1 MKILPRLLSGLLVL
15 LLLSSLTACSTR
27 SKNTAHQQGATDDIV
42 ATGVALNSEEE
53 ESSLAEPEATA
64 EEEIAALSQPG
75 AWEYGAGGRNGSLAN
90 AIDLSAYDFPITVNR
105 QVQYYLDLFQGKQRN
120 YFTGWLARSARYRPF
135 IEAELAKAG
144 LPRDLVFLA
153 MIESGFNPSA
163 YSCADAAGLWQFI
176 EETGR
181 RYGLQVSTWVDER
194 RQPEKATRAAIKYL
208 SKLYREFDD
217 WYLAVA
223 AYNAGER
230 RIENAISNHGTRDFW
245 EIAATDGIFLETKRY
260 VPKLIAAI
268 IIGRNPEK
276 YGFTD
281 IKYFKPQQYELID
294 VPAGTDLEAVAAV
307 ANTSLKQIRALNNEL
322 LKNQTPPKQ
331 GSYALRIPTG
341 TRELIAG
348 NLDKYQ
354 RARTAKLVAT
364 TNFLTHT
371 VQRGETLSQICRNYN
386 ISTTTLLKAN
396 NLRSSRLQQGLR
408 LRIPATA
415 TTLLALKKDEQPKA
429 LAKNDAAN
437 RRTTALHQVRPGET
451 LSRIASQYQVSVRE
465 LMQWN
470 TLTAKSKV
478 RAGQRLTLHLDRP
491 APEAMTVLATV
502 AKAPADG
509 GETPAQTVVSAAG
522 TREERPDGVPVLTAT
537 KKQNAAAAPAVAAVT
552 KAEPPPAPQRVAQK
566 QPATPAPVVAAG
578 KKQPASAVRT
588 VAVAKKPA
596 NVAVA
601 AVTSSKAKKAVQTW
615 YVVKNGDTLWNIAKR
630 FQISPQEIKKL
641 NNLPNSNLAQGDK
654 LLVKRG

>member
-15 LLLSSLTACSTR
+15 LLISSLSACSTR

-42 ATGVALNSEEE
+42 ATGVALSSEEE

-181 RYGLQVSTWVDER
+181 RYGLQVNTWVDER

-245 EIAATDGIFLETKRY
+245 EIAVTDGIFLETKRY

-429 LAKNDAAN
+429 LAGNDAAN
-437 RRTTALHQVRPGET
+437 RRATVLHQVRPGET

-465 LMQWN
+465 IMQWN
-470 TLTAKSKV
+470 TITEKSKV
-478 RAGQRLTLHLDRP
+478 RAGQRITLHLDRP
-491 APEAMTVLATV
+491 APEAMTVLAKV
-502 AKAPADG
+502 AIAPVDGAEAPAKAI
-509 GETPAQTVVSAAG
+509 VSAAG
-522 TREERPDGVPVLTAT
+522 KREARQGGVPVLTAT
-537 KKQNAAAAPAVAAVT
+537 KKQSAATAPAVATAT
-552 KAEPPPAPQRVAQK
+552 RQAGTTPASQRVAKK
-566 QPATPAPVVAAG
+566 QPAAPALVVAAG
-578 KKQPASAVRT
+578 KKQAA
-588 VAVAKKPA
+588 
-596 NVAVA
+596 VAVA
-601 AVTSSKAKKAVQTW
+601 AVTIPKAKKAAQTW

-641 NNLPNSNLAQGDK
+641 NNLPNNNLARGDK

>member
-1 MKILPRLLSGLLVL
+1 MKILPRLLPGLLVL
-15 LLLSSLTACSTR
+15 LLLSSLSACSTR

-42 ATGVALNSEEE
+42 ATGVALSSEEE

-135 IEAELAKAG
+135 IETELAKAG

-176 EETGR
+176 EGTGR
-181 RYGLQVSTWVDER
+181 RYGLQVNTWVDER

-208 SKLYREFDD
+208 SKLHREFDD

-230 RIENAISNHGTRDFW
+230 RIENAITDHGTRDFW
-245 EIAATDGIFLETKRY
+245 EIAATDSIFQETKRY

-268 IIGRNPEK
+268 IIGRNPER

-281 IKYFKPQQYELID
+281 IEYFKPQQYELID
-294 VPAGTDLEAVAAV
+294 VPAGTDLGAVAAV
-307 ANTSLKQIRALNNEL
+307 ANTSLKKIRALNNEL
-322 LKNQTPPKQ
+322 IKNQTPPKQ
-331 GSYALRIPTG
+331 GNYTLRIPTG

-364 TNFLTHT
+364 TRFLTHT
-371 VQRGETLSQICRNYN
+371 VQRGETLSQICRDYN

-429 LAKNDAAN
+429 LAGNDAAN
-437 RRTTALHQVRPGET
+437 RRATVLHQVRSGET

-465 LMQWN
+465 IMQWN
-470 TLTAKSKV
+470 TITEKSKV
-478 RAGQRLTLHLDRP
+478 RAGQRITLHLDRP

-502 AKAPADG
+502 AKAPVDG
-509 GETPAQTVVSAAG
+509 AEAPAKAIVSAAG
-522 TREERPDGVPVLTAT
+522 KREARQGGVPVLTAT
-537 KKQNAAAAPAVAAVT
+537 KKQSAATAPAVATAT
-552 KAEPPPAPQRVAQK
+552 RQAGTTPASQRVAKK
-566 QPATPAPVVAAG
+566 QPAAPALVVAAG
-578 KKQPASAVRT
+578 KKQAA
-588 VAVAKKPA
+588 
-596 NVAVA
+596 VAVA
-601 AVTSSKAKKAVQTW
+601 AVTIPKAKKAAQTW

-641 NNLPNSNLAQGDK
+641 NNLPNNNLARGDK

>member
-15 LLLSSLTACSTR
+15 LLISSLSACSTR

-42 ATGVALNSEEE
+42 ATGVALSSEEE

-176 EETGR
+176 EGTGR
-181 RYGLQVSTWVDER
+181 RYGLQVNTWVDER

-208 SKLYREFDD
+208 SKLHREFDD

-230 RIENAISNHGTRDFW
+230 RIENAITDHGTRDFW
-245 EIAATDGIFLETKRY
+245 EIAATDSIFQETKRY

-268 IIGRNPEK
+268 IIGRNPER

-281 IKYFKPQQYELID
+281 IEYFKPQQYELID
-294 VPAGTDLEAVAAV
+294 VPAGTDLGAVAAV
-307 ANTSLKQIRALNNEL
+307 ANTSLKKIRALNNEL
-322 LKNQTPPKQ
+322 IKNQTPPKQ
-331 GSYALRIPTG
+331 GNYTLRIPTG

-364 TNFLTHT
+364 TRFLTHT
-371 VQRGETLSQICRNYN
+371 VQRGETLSQICRDYN

-429 LAKNDAAN
+429 LAGNDAAN
-437 RRTTALHQVRPGET
+437 RRATVLHQVRPGET

-465 LMQWN
+465 IMQWN
-470 TLTAKSKV
+470 TITEKSKV
-478 RAGQRLTLHLDRP
+478 RAGQRITLHLDRP
-491 APEAMTVLATV
+491 APEAMTVLAKV
-502 AKAPADG
+502 AIAPVDGAEAPAKAI
-509 GETPAQTVVSAAG
+509 VSAAG
-522 TREERPDGVPVLTAT
+522 KREARQGGVPVLTAT
-537 KKQNAAAAPAVAAVT
+537 KKQSAATAPAVATAT
-552 KAEPPPAPQRVAQK
+552 RQAGTTPASQRVAKK
-566 QPATPAPVVAAG
+566 QPAAPALVVAAG
-578 KKQPASAVRT
+578 KKQAA
-588 VAVAKKPA
+588 
-596 NVAVA
+596 VAVA
-601 AVTSSKAKKAVQTW
+601 AVTIPKAKKAAQTW

-641 NNLPNSNLAQGDK
+641 NNLPNNNLARGDK

>member
-1 MKILPRLLSGLLVL
+1 MKILPRLLPGLLVL
-15 LLLSSLTACSTR
+15 LLLSSLSACSTR

-42 ATGVALNSEEE
+42 ATGVALSSEEE

-176 EETGR
+176 EGTGR
-181 RYGLQVSTWVDER
+181 RYGLQVNTWVDER

-208 SKLYREFDD
+208 SKLHREFDD

-230 RIENAISNHGTRDFW
+230 RIENAITDHGTRDFW
-245 EIAATDGIFLETKRY
+245 EIAATDSIFQETKRY

-268 IIGRNPEK
+268 IIGRNPER

-281 IKYFKPQQYELID
+281 IEYFKPQQYELID
-294 VPAGTDLEAVAAV
+294 VPAGTDLGAVAAV
-307 ANTSLKQIRALNNEL
+307 ANTSLKKIRALNNEL
-322 LKNQTPPKQ
+322 IKNQTPPKQ
-331 GSYALRIPTG
+331 GNYTLRIPTG

-364 TNFLTHT
+364 TRFLTHT
-371 VQRGETLSQICRNYN
+371 VQRGETLSQICRDYN

-429 LAKNDAAN
+429 LAGNDAAN
-437 RRTTALHQVRPGET
+437 RRATVLHQVRPGET

-465 LMQWN
+465 IMQWN
-470 TLTAKSKV
+470 TITEKSKV
-478 RAGQRLTLHLDRP
+478 RAGQRITLHLDRP

-502 AKAPADG
+502 AKAPVDG
-509 GETPAQTVVSAAG
+509 AEAPAKAIVSAAG
-522 TREERPDGVPVLTAT
+522 KREARQGGVPVLTAT
-537 KKQNAAAAPAVAAVT
+537 KKQSAATAPAVATAT
-552 KAEPPPAPQRVAQK
+552 RQAGTTPASQRVAKK
-566 QPATPAPVVAAG
+566 QPAAPALVVAAG
-578 KKQPASAVRT
+578 KKQPA
-588 VAVAKKPA
+588 
-596 NVAVA
+596 VAVA
-601 AVTSSKAKKAVQTW
+601 AVTIPKAKKAAQTW

-641 NNLPNSNLAQGDK
+641 NNLPNNNLARGDK

>member
-15 LLLSSLTACSTR
+15 LLISSLSACSTR

-42 ATGVALNSEEE
+42 ATGVALSSEEE

-176 EETGR
+176 EGTGR
-181 RYGLQVSTWVDER
+181 RYGLQVNTWVDER

-208 SKLYREFDD
+208 GKLHREFDD

-230 RIENAISNHGTRDFW
+230 RIENAITDHGTRDFW
-245 EIAATDGIFLETKRY
+245 EIAATDSIFQETKRY

-268 IIGRNPEK
+268 IIGRNPER

-281 IKYFKPQQYELID
+281 IEYFKPQQYELID
-294 VPAGTDLEAVAAV
+294 VPAGTDLGAVAAV
-307 ANTSLKQIRALNNEL
+307 ANTSLKKIRALNNEL
-322 LKNQTPPKQ
+322 IKNQTPPKQ
-331 GSYALRIPTG
+331 GNYTLRIPTG

-364 TNFLTHT
+364 TRFLTHT
-371 VQRGETLSQICRNYN
+371 VQRGETLSQICRDYN

-429 LAKNDAAN
+429 LAGNDAAN
-437 RRTTALHQVRPGET
+437 RRATVLHQVRPGET

-465 LMQWN
+465 IMQWN
-470 TLTAKSKV
+470 TITEKSKV
-478 RAGQRLTLHLDRP
+478 RAGQRITLHLDRP
-491 APEAMTVLATV
+491 APEAMTVLAKV
-502 AKAPADG
+502 AIAPVDGAEAPAKAI
-509 GETPAQTVVSAAG
+509 VSAAG
-522 TREERPDGVPVLTAT
+522 KREARQGGVPVLTAT
-537 KKQNAAAAPAVAAVT
+537 KKQSAATAPAVATAT
-552 KAEPPPAPQRVAQK
+552 RQAGTTPASQRVAKK
-566 QPATPAPVVAAG
+566 QPAAPALVVAAG
-578 KKQPASAVRT
+578 KKQAA
-588 VAVAKKPA
+588 
-596 NVAVA
+596 VAVA
-601 AVTSSKAKKAVQTW
+601 AVTIPKAKKAAQTW

-641 NNLPNSNLAQGDK
+641 NNLPNNNLARGDK

>member
-1 MKILPRLLSGLLVL
+1 MKILPRLLPGLLVL
-15 LLLSSLTACSTR
+15 LLLSSLSACSTR

-42 ATGVALNSEEE
+42 ATGVALSSEEE

-176 EETGR
+176 EGTGR
-181 RYGLQVSTWVDER
+181 RYGLQVNTWVDER

-208 SKLYREFDD
+208 SKLHREFDD

-230 RIENAISNHGTRDFW
+230 RIENAITDHGTRDFW
-245 EIAATDGIFLETKRY
+245 EIAATDSIFQETKRY

-268 IIGRNPEK
+268 IIGRNPER

-281 IKYFKPQQYELID
+281 IEYFKPQQYELID
-294 VPAGTDLEAVAAV
+294 VPAGTDLGAVAAV
-307 ANTSLKQIRALNNEL
+307 ANTSLKKIRALNNEL
-322 LKNQTPPKQ
+322 IKNQTPPKQ
-331 GSYALRIPTG
+331 GNYTLRIPTG

-364 TNFLTHT
+364 TRFLTHT
-371 VQRGETLSQICRNYN
+371 VQRGETLSQICRDYN

-429 LAKNDAAN
+429 LAGNDAAN
-437 RRTTALHQVRPGET
+437 RRATVLHQVRSGET

-465 LMQWN
+465 IMQWN
-470 TLTAKSKV
+470 TITEKSKV
-478 RAGQRLTLHLDRP
+478 RAGQRITLHLDRP

-502 AKAPADG
+502 AKAPVDG
-509 GETPAQTVVSAAG
+509 AEAPAKAIVSAAG
-522 TREERPDGVPVLTAT
+522 KREARQGGVPVLTAT
-537 KKQNAAAAPAVAAVT
+537 KKQSAATAPAVATAT
-552 KAEPPPAPQRVAQK
+552 RQAGTTPASQRVAKK
-566 QPATPAPVVAAG
+566 QPAAPALVVAAG
-578 KKQPASAVRT
+578 KKQPA
-588 VAVAKKPA
+588 
-596 NVAVA
+596 VAVA
-601 AVTSSKAKKAVQTW
+601 AVTIPKAKKAAQTW

-641 NNLPNSNLAQGDK
+641 NNLPNNNLARGDK

>member
-15 LLLSSLTACSTR
+15 LLLSSLSACSTR

-42 ATGVALNSEEE
+42 ATGVALGSDEE

-75 AWEYGAGGRNGSLAN
+75 AWEYGARGRDGSSVD

-105 QVQYYLDLFQGKQRN
+105 QVQYSLDLFQGKQRN
-120 YFTGWLARSARYRPF
+120 YFTGWLARSSRYRPF

-181 RYGLQVSTWVDER
+181 RYGLQVNTWVDER

-208 SKLYREFDD
+208 SQLHREFDD

-281 IKYFKPQQYELID
+281 IDYFKPQQYELID
-294 VPAGTDLEAVAAV
+294 VPAGTGLEAVAAV
-307 ANTSLKQIRALNNEL
+307 ANTSLKKIRALNNEL
-322 LKNQTPPKQ
+322 IKNQTPPKQ
-331 GSYALRIPTG
+331 GSYTLRIPTG

-364 TNFLTHT
+364 TSFLTHT

-429 LAKNDAAN
+429 LAGTDAAN
-437 RRTTALHQVRPGET
+437 RRATVLHQVRAGET

-465 LMQWN
+465 IMQWN
-470 TLTAKSKV
+470 TITEQSKV
-478 RAGQRLTLHLDRP
+478 RAGQRITLHLDRP

-502 AKAPADG
+502 AKAPVDG
-509 GETPAQTVVSAAG
+509 AEAPAQTIASAAG
-522 TREERPDGVPVLTAT
+522 KREARQDGVPLLTAT
-537 KKQNAAAAPAVAAVT
+537 KKQGAAAVPTVATAT
-552 KAEPPPAPQRVAQK
+552 GKAETTLATQRVAKK
-566 QPATPAPVVAAG
+566 QPATPAVAAG
-578 KKQPASAVRT
+578 KKQPVGEVRT
-588 VAVAKKPA
+588 GAAAKKPA
-596 NVAVA
+596 GVAVA
-601 AVTSSKAKKAVQTW
+601 AVTIPKAKKAAQTW

-641 NNLPNSNLAQGDK
+641 NNLPNNNLALGDK

>member
-15 LLLSSLTACSTR
+15 LLISSLSACSTR

-42 ATGVALNSEEE
+42 ATGVALSSEEE

-181 RYGLQVSTWVDER
+181 RYGLQVNTWVDER

-208 SKLYREFDD
+208 GKLHREFDD

-230 RIENAISNHGTRDFW
+230 RIENAITDHGTRDFW
-245 EIAATDGIFLETKRY
+245 EIAATDSIFQETKRY

-268 IIGRNPEK
+268 IIGRNPER

-281 IKYFKPQQYELID
+281 IEYFKPQQYELID
-294 VPAGTDLEAVAAV
+294 VPAGTDLGAVAAV
-307 ANTSLKQIRALNNEL
+307 ANTSLKKIRALNNEL
-322 LKNQTPPKQ
+322 IKNQTPPKQ
-331 GSYALRIPTG
+331 GNYTLRIPTG

-364 TNFLTHT
+364 TRFLTHT
-371 VQRGETLSQICRNYN
+371 VQRGETLSQICRDYN

-429 LAKNDAAN
+429 LAGNDAAN
-437 RRTTALHQVRPGET
+437 RRATVLHQVRPGET

-465 LMQWN
+465 IMQWN
-470 TLTAKSKV
+470 TITEKSKV
-478 RAGQRLTLHLDRP
+478 RAGQRITLHLDRP
-491 APEAMTVLATV
+491 APEAMTVLAKV
-502 AKAPADG
+502 AIAPVDGAEAPAKAI
-509 GETPAQTVVSAAG
+509 VSAAG
-522 TREERPDGVPVLTAT
+522 KREARQGGVPVLTAT
-537 KKQNAAAAPAVAAVT
+537 KKQSAATAPAVATAT
-552 KAEPPPAPQRVAQK
+552 RQAGTTPASQRVAKK
-566 QPATPAPVVAAG
+566 QPAAPALVVAAG
-578 KKQPASAVRT
+578 KKQAA
-588 VAVAKKPA
+588 
-596 NVAVA
+596 VAVA
-601 AVTSSKAKKAVQTW
+601 AVTIPKAKKAAQTW

-641 NNLPNSNLAQGDK
+641 NNLPNNNLARGDK

>member
-1 MKILPRLLSGLLVL
+1 MKILPRLLPGLLVL
-15 LLLSSLTACSTR
+15 LLLSSLSACSTR

-42 ATGVALNSEEE
+42 ATGVALSSEEE

-176 EETGR
+176 EGTGR
-181 RYGLQVSTWVDER
+181 RYGLQVNTWVDER

-208 SKLYREFDD
+208 SKLHREFDD

-230 RIENAISNHGTRDFW
+230 RIENAITDHGTRDFW
-245 EIAATDGIFLETKRY
+245 EIAATDSIFQETKRY

-268 IIGRNPEK
+268 IIGRNPER

-281 IKYFKPQQYELID
+281 IEYFKPQQYELID
-294 VPAGTDLEAVAAV
+294 VPAGTDLGAVAAV
-307 ANTSLKQIRALNNEL
+307 ANTSLKKIRALNNEL
-322 LKNQTPPKQ
+322 IKNQTPPKQ
-331 GSYALRIPTG
+331 GNYTLRIPTG

-364 TNFLTHT
+364 TRFLTHT
-371 VQRGETLSQICRNYN
+371 VQRGETLSQICRDYN

-429 LAKNDAAN
+429 LAGNDAAN
-437 RRTTALHQVRPGET
+437 RRATVLHQVRSGET

-465 LMQWN
+465 IMQWN
-470 TLTAKSKV
+470 TITEKSKV
-478 RAGQRLTLHLDRP
+478 RAGQRITLHLDRP

-502 AKAPADG
+502 AKAPVDG
-509 GETPAQTVVSAAG
+509 AEAPAKAIVSAAG
-522 TREERPDGVPVLTAT
+522 KREARQGGVPVLTAT
-537 KKQNAAAAPAVAAVT
+537 KKQSAATAPAVATAT
-552 KAEPPPAPQRVAQK
+552 RQAGTTPASQRVAKK
-566 QPATPAPVVAAG
+566 QPAAPALVVAAG
-578 KKQPASAVRT
+578 KKQAA
-588 VAVAKKPA
+588 
-596 NVAVA
+596 VAVA
-601 AVTSSKAKKAVQTW
+601 AVTIPKAKKAAQTW

-641 NNLPNSNLAQGDK
+641 NNLPNNNLARGDK

>member
-1 MKILPRLLSGLLVL
+1 MKILPRLLPGLLVL
-15 LLLSSLTACSTR
+15 LLLSSLSACSTR

-42 ATGVALNSEEE
+42 ATGVALSSEEE

-135 IEAELAKAG
+135 IETELAKAG

-176 EETGR
+176 EGTGR
-181 RYGLQVSTWVDER
+181 RYGLQVNTWVDER

-208 SKLYREFDD
+208 SKLHREFDD

-230 RIENAISNHGTRDFW
+230 RIENAITDHGTRDFW
-245 EIAATDGIFLETKRY
+245 EIAATDSIFQETKRY

-268 IIGRNPEK
+268 IIGRNPER

-281 IKYFKPQQYELID
+281 IEYFKPQQYELID
-294 VPAGTDLEAVAAV
+294 VPAGTDLGAVAAV
-307 ANTSLKQIRALNNEL
+307 ANTSLKKIRALNNEL
-322 LKNQTPPKQ
+322 IKNQTPPKQ
-331 GSYALRIPTG
+331 GNYTLRIPTG

-364 TNFLTHT
+364 TRFLTHT
-371 VQRGETLSQICRNYN
+371 VQRGETLSQICRDYN

-429 LAKNDAAN
+429 LAGNDAAN
-437 RRTTALHQVRPGET
+437 RRATVLHQVRPGET

-465 LMQWN
+465 IMQWN
-470 TLTAKSKV
+470 TITEKSKV
-478 RAGQRLTLHLDRP
+478 RAGQRITLHLDRP

-502 AKAPADG
+502 AKAPVDG
-509 GETPAQTVVSAAG
+509 AEAPAKAIVSAAG
-522 TREERPDGVPVLTAT
+522 KREARQGGVPVLTAT
-537 KKQNAAAAPAVAAVT
+537 KKQSAATAPAVATAT
-552 KAEPPPAPQRVAQK
+552 RQAGTTPASQRVAKK
-566 QPATPAPVVAAG
+566 QPAAPALVVAAG
-578 KKQPASAVRT
+578 KKQPA
-588 VAVAKKPA
+588 
-596 NVAVA
+596 VAVA
-601 AVTSSKAKKAVQTW
+601 AVTIPKAKKAAQTW

-641 NNLPNSNLAQGDK
+641 NNLPNNNLARGDK

>member
-15 LLLSSLTACSTR
+15 LLLSSLSACSTR

-42 ATGVALNSEEE
+42 ATGVALSSEEE

-176 EETGR
+176 EGTGR
-181 RYGLQVSTWVDER
+181 RYGLQVNTWVDER

-208 SKLYREFDD
+208 GKLHREFDD

-230 RIENAISNHGTRDFW
+230 RIENAITDHGTRDFW
-245 EIAATDGIFLETKRY
+245 EIAATDSIFQETKRY

-268 IIGRNPEK
+268 IIGRNPER

-281 IKYFKPQQYELID
+281 IEYFKPQQYELID
-294 VPAGTDLEAVAAV
+294 VPAGTDLGAVAAV
-307 ANTSLKQIRALNNEL
+307 ANTSLKKIRALNNEL
-322 LKNQTPPKQ
+322 IKNQTPPKQ
-331 GSYALRIPTG
+331 GNYTLRIPTG

-364 TNFLTHT
+364 TRFLTHT
-371 VQRGETLSQICRNYN
+371 VQRGETLSQICRDYN

-429 LAKNDAAN
+429 LAGNDAAN
-437 RRTTALHQVRPGET
+437 RRATVLHQVRPGET

-465 LMQWN
+465 IMQWN
-470 TLTAKSKV
+470 TITEKSKV
-478 RAGQRLTLHLDRP
+478 RAGQRITLHLDRP
-491 APEAMTVLATV
+491 APEAMTVLAKV
-502 AKAPADG
+502 AIAPVDGAEAPAKAI
-509 GETPAQTVVSAAG
+509 VSAAG
-522 TREERPDGVPVLTAT
+522 KREARQGGVPVLTAT
-537 KKQNAAAAPAVAAVT
+537 KKQSAATAPAVATAT
-552 KAEPPPAPQRVAQK
+552 RQAGTTPASQRVAKK
-566 QPATPAPVVAAG
+566 QPAAPALVVAAG
-578 KKQPASAVRT
+578 KKQAA
-588 VAVAKKPA
+588 
-596 NVAVA
+596 VAVA
-601 AVTSSKAKKAVQTW
+601 AVTIPKAKKAAQTW

-641 NNLPNSNLAQGDK
+641 NNLPNNNLARGDK

>member
-1 MKILPRLLSGLLVL
+1 MKILPRLLPGLLVL
-15 LLLSSLTACSTR
+15 LLLSSLSACSTR

-42 ATGVALNSEEE
+42 ATGVALSSEEE

-176 EETGR
+176 EGTGR
-181 RYGLQVSTWVDER
+181 RYGLQVNTWVDER

-208 SKLYREFDD
+208 SKLHREFDD

-230 RIENAISNHGTRDFW
+230 RIENAITDHGTRDFW
-245 EIAATDGIFLETKRY
+245 EIAATDSIFQETKRY

-268 IIGRNPEK
+268 IIGRNPER

-281 IKYFKPQQYELID
+281 IEYFKPQQYELID
-294 VPAGTDLEAVAAV
+294 VPAGTDLGAVAAV
-307 ANTSLKQIRALNNEL
+307 ANTSLKKIRALNNEL
-322 LKNQTPPKQ
+322 IKNQTPPKQ
-331 GSYALRIPTG
+331 GNYTLRIPTG

-364 TNFLTHT
+364 TRFLTHT
-371 VQRGETLSQICRNYN
+371 VQRGETLSQICRDYN

-429 LAKNDAAN
+429 LAGNDAAN
-437 RRTTALHQVRPGET
+437 RRTTVLHQVRSGET

-465 LMQWN
+465 IMQWN
-470 TLTAKSKV
+470 TITEKSKV
-478 RAGQRLTLHLDRP
+478 RAGQRITLHLDRP

-502 AKAPADG
+502 AKAPVDG
-509 GETPAQTVVSAAG
+509 AEAPAKAIVSAAG
-522 TREERPDGVPVLTAT
+522 KREARQGGVPVLTAT
-537 KKQNAAAAPAVAAVT
+537 KKQSAATAPAVATAT
-552 KAEPPPAPQRVAQK
+552 RQAGTTPASQRVAKK
-566 QPATPAPVVAAG
+566 QPAAPALVVAAG
-578 KKQPASAVRT
+578 KKQAA
-588 VAVAKKPA
+588 
-596 NVAVA
+596 VAVA
-601 AVTSSKAKKAVQTW
+601 AVTIPKAKKAAQTW

-641 NNLPNSNLAQGDK
+641 NNLPNNHLARGDK

>member
-1 MKILPRLLSGLLVL
+1 MKILPRLLPGLLVL

-176 EETGR
+176 EGTGR
-181 RYGLQVSTWVDER
+181 RYGLQVNTWVDER

-208 SKLYREFDD
+208 SKLHREFDD

-230 RIENAISNHGTRDFW
+230 RIENAITDHGTRDFW
-245 EIAATDGIFLETKRY
+245 EIAATDSIFQETKRY

-268 IIGRNPEK
+268 IIGRNPER

-281 IKYFKPQQYELID
+281 IEYFKPQQYELID
-294 VPAGTDLEAVAAV
+294 VPAGTDLEGRGRRCQYIAQ
-307 ANTSLKQIRALNNEL
+307 ANSCPEQRTDQESDPAQ
-322 LKNQTPPKQ
+322 
-331 GSYALRIPTG
+331 
-341 TRELIAG
+341 AG
-348 NLDKYQ
+348 QLHPAHPH
-354 RARTAKLVAT
+354 R
-364 TNFLTHT
+364 
-371 VQRGETLSQICRNYN
+371 
-386 ISTTTLLKAN
+386 
-396 NLRSSRLQQGLR
+396 QQGTDRRQPGQVPARPLR
-408 LRIPATA
+408 QACRH
-415 TTLLALKKDEQPKA
+415 
-429 LAKNDAAN
+429 
-437 RRTTALHQVRPGET
+437 HQLPHPHG
-451 LSRIASQYQVSVRE
+451 
-465 LMQWN
+465 
-470 TLTAKSKV
+470 
-478 RAGQRLTLHLDRP
+478 
-491 APEAMTVLATV
+491 
-502 AKAPADG
+502 
-509 GETPAQTVVSAAG
+509 AAG
-522 TREERPDGVPVLTAT
+522 
-537 KKQNAAAAPAVAAVT
+537 
-552 KAEPPPAPQRVAQK
+552 
-566 QPATPAPVVAAG
+566 
-578 KKQPASAVRT
+578 
-588 VAVAKKPA
+588 
-596 NVAVA
+596 
-601 AVTSSKAKKAVQTW
+601 
-615 YVVKNGDTLWNIAKR
+615 
-630 FQISPQEIKKL
+630 
-641 NNLPNSNLAQGDK
+641 
-654 LLVKRG
+654 